1 VVTTELIARARSGD
15 GEAFR
20 QLIGPHRR
28 ELMVHCYRILGS
40 TQDAEDA
47 VQETLLAAWQ
57 GLRSFEERASV
68 RTWLYRIATSRCLN
82 ALRAGSRRP
91 RAGAPPPGVAPLEPT
106 GLGEVTWL
114 EPFPDALLEGLADH
128 APGPEARYESREAI
142 SLAFVTALQLLP
154 PRQRAVLILR
164 DVLGFRAAEVA
175 GILEST
181 EESVTSALKRARA
194 GLSRQLGPAARRE
207 PPPAPGSP
215 AEQQLVRQLTLAFE
229 SGAVHD
235 VVALLTEDVL
245 LSMPPLPLEYQGR
258 ELACRFFTAI
268 WGNRSYR
275 LIPARANGQ
284 PAFALYVRDPQ
295 ARVAH
300 ANGLLVATLAG
311 PQICVLTRFDNSVLP
326 GFGLPRTLPD

>member
-1 VVTTELIARARSGD
+1 MTTELMAHARSGD

-47 VQETLLAAWQ
+47 LQETMLAAWQ
-57 GLRSFEERASV
+57 GLHGFEERSSV
-68 RTWLYRIATSRCLN
+68 RTWLYRIATNRCLN
-82 ALRAGSRRP
+82 ALRSGSRRP
-91 RAGAPPPGVAPLEPT
+91 QAGASPPPGVAPLKPT

-114 EPFPDALLEGLADH
+114 EPFPDDLLEGLADG
-128 APGPEARYESREAI
+128 APGPETRYETRESI

-164 DVLGFRAAEVA
+164 DVLGFRAREVA
-175 GILEST
+175 GMLEST

-194 GLSRQLGPAARRE
+194 AMGSRLAPPGQRE
-207 PPPAPGSP
+207 PPPLPGSP
-215 AEQQLVRQLTLAFE
+215 AEQQLVARLTRAFE
-229 SGAVHD
+229 QGAVD
-235 VVALLTEDVL
+235 DMVALLTEDVL

-258 ELACRFFTAI
+258 ELARQFFTAV
-268 WGNRSYR
+268 WGDRSYR
-275 LIPARANGQ
+275 LVPTRANGQ
-284 PAFALYVRDPQ
+284 PAFAVYAGDPHGG
-295 ARVAH
+295 VAH
-300 ANGLLVATLAG
+300 ASGLLVASLAG
-311 PQICVLTRFDNSVLP
+311 SQICALTRFDNSVLP